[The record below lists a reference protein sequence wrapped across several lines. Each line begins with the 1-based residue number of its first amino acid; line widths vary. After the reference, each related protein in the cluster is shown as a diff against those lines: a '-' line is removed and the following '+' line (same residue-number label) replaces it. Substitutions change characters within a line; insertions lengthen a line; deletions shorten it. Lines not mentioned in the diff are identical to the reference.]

1 MSFFSLLYFLNL
13 LYYYFTHIL
22 MSFRKTMMKFILESK
37 KSAGPSVNQR
47 SKDSIL
53 VPDDVVTAIKKI
65 VVKHP
70 TGLSDSLLSTDFI
83 VS

>member
-1 MSFFSLLYFLNL
+1 
-13 LYYYFTHIL
+13 
-22 MSFRKTMMKFILESK
+22 MMKFILESK

-70 TGLSDSLLSTDFI
+70 TGLSDGLLSNDFI

>member
-1 MSFFSLLYFLNL
+1 
-13 LYYYFTHIL
+13 

-83 VS
+83 VSWLYTSFDLQQQKKYSAL

>member
-1 MSFFSLLYFLNL
+1 
-13 LYYYFTHIL
+13 

-83 VS
+83 VSWLYTSFDLQQKIIKYSAL